1 MDLKT
6 IRQQAKDQLKGIC
19 RVCRECNGVACAGE
33 IPGMGGVGTGA
44 SFKNNVLALAAFR
57 LNLRTL
63 HEAKNPLH
71 SFNLFGQTL
80 QTPILGAPVTATALN
95 TQGAVDDEK
104 WADDVVKGCLDAGT
118 IAMTGDGPEPVN
130 FQSGI
135 DAITRAGGLGIPIIK
150 PREQENVIQYI
161 RRAEAAGAL
170 AVGMDIDGAGLIP
183 MKMKGQ
189 PVSPK
194 SKKELSEIISS
205 TSLPFIV
212 KGIMTPDEAEVAAE
226 AGAAAIVVSNHGG
239 RALDHTPGTA
249 EVLPEIAAK
258 LKGRLLVLADGGIR
272 SGVDVLKMLALG
284 ADAVLVGRPLF
295 TAAAGGGQEGIALT
309 LTQMTKELHQAM
321 ILTGCSS
328 LEEITMHILA

>member
-6 IRQQAKDQLKGIC
+6 VRQQAKEQLKGIC

-44 SFKNNVLALAAFR
+44 SFKNNVQALAAFR

-63 HEAKNPLH
+63 HDAKNPNL
-71 SFNLFGQTL
+71 SFNLFGHAL
-80 QTPILGAPVTATALN
+80 QAPILGAPVTGTAMH
-95 TQGAVDDEK
+95 TQGVVDDQK
-104 WADDVVKGCLDAGT
+104 WAEDVVRGCLEVGT
-118 IAMTGDGPEPVN
+118 IALTGDGPEPVN

-135 DAITRAGGLGIPIIK
+135 DAITQVGGLGIPIIK
-150 PREQENVIQYI
+150 PRGQEDVIQYI

-170 AVGMDIDGAGLIP
+170 AVGMDIDGAGLLP
-183 MKMKGQ
+183 MKLKGQ

-194 SKKELSEIISS
+194 NKEELKEIISS
-205 TSLPFIV
+205 TPLPFIV
-212 KGIMTPDEAEVAAE
+212 KGIMTVDEAEIAAE

-258 LKGRLLVLADGGIR
+258 LKGRLVVLVDGGIR
-272 SGVDVLKMLALG
+272 SGIDVLKMLALG

-295 TAAAGGGQEGIALT
+295 TAAAGGGQEGIMLT
-309 LTQMTKELHQAM
+309 LNQMVKELHQAM
-321 ILTGCSS
+321 ILTGCTS
-328 LEEITMHILA
+328 LEEITMDILA